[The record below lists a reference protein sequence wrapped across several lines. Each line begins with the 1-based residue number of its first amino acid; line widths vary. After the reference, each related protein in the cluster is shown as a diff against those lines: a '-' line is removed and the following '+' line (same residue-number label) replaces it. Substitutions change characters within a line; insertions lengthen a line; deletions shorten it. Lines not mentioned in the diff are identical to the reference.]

1 MVGDLTVCYLFPR
14 QHDVRA
20 NDQLIDNGN
29 RIEWSP
35 IRSVIIRV
43 INKIGWQRG
52 GSPICRWRVWLQTEL
67 GDTNSCYQLKITA
80 SISGKKRLT
89 LRTNISGRD
98 NVQSKKNFSVLE
110 IPQFFDGCWYGYCDQ
125 FCDWWIWLSGL
136 TMIGC
141 FNCPIT
147 GVRLQPTSRLQLFK
161 MISEK

>member
-1 MVGDLTVCYLFPR
+1 MVGAFTVCYLFPR
-14 QHDVRA
+14 QRDVRA

-52 GSPICRWRVWLQTEL
+52 GSPICRSRVWLQTEL

-98 NVQSKKNFSVLE
+98 NVRSKKIYLFWKFLSFSMVVAMIIVINSAIGGFGWVDLL
-110 IPQFFDGCWYGYCDQ
+110 
-125 FCDWWIWLSGL
+125 WLAAS
-136 TMIGC
+136 T
-141 FNCPIT
+141 
-147 GVRLQPTSRLQLFK
+147 VRLQVSDYSQLPDYNCPK
-161 MISEK
+161 W